1 MIVKRADKEEWLV
14 DGQCPVYDFLEY
26 FGRED
31 LYKPSTYTTIG
42 GLIIETMRKVPTE
55 GDLITWNCFRLEVA
69 DMDRARI
76 DKVAVSRIA
85 AE

>member
-1 MIVKRADKEEWLV
+1 MKRPEKEEWLV

-31 LYKPSTYTTIG
+31 LYKPSIYTTVG
-42 GLIIETMRKVPTE
+42 GLILESMRKVPKE
-55 GDLITWNCFRLEVA
+55 GDYITWNCFRLEVT

-76 DKVAVSRIA
+76 DKVAVA
-85 AE
+85 VVPCET